1 MRENDDIKLF
11 AFYLTQYHPTKE
23 NDKWWG
29 KGTTEWNNVVRAV
42 PQFVGHSQPR
52 FPDELGYYD
61 LRIKDVM
68 FRQIELAKQV
78 LANKDKYDI
87 ELVKELEELL
97 SQAVALIANDVSS
110 EDVNK
115 MSDAL
120 LTKIEA
126 VKASQKEEPKVEE
139 QPGTEV
145 SDKTKKNAKTGDET
159 MLFEFA
165 MISLVALLAVVR
177 LRKKS

>member
-1 MRENDDIKLF
+1 MIEQVKDL
-11 AFYLTQYHPTKE
+11 KE
-23 NDKWWG
+23 EDY
-29 KGTTEWNNVVRAV
+29 TEESWKMFKNGYERAV
-42 PQFVGHSQPR
+42 TVNQDLDANEGAIQNAY
-52 FPDELGYYD
+52 DEL
-61 LRIKDVM
+61 LRAFNELKQVVNKDNLLL
-68 FRQIELAKQV
+68 QIELAKQV

-97 SQAVALIANDVSS
+97 SQAVALIDNDVSS

-159 MLFEFA
+159 ILFEFA

>member
-1 MRENDDIKLF
+1 MLFRSLQYNLLLLEIVERKDLDKLIEQVKD
-11 AFYLTQYHPTKE
+11 LKE
-23 NDKWWG
+23 EDY
-29 KGTTEWNNVVRAV
+29 TEESWKTFKNGYERAV
-42 PQFVGHSQPR
+42 TVNQDLDANEGAIQNAY
-52 FPDELGYYD
+52 DEL
-61 LRIKDVM
+61 LRAFNELKQVVNKDNLLL
-68 FRQIELAKQV
+68 QIELAKQV

-126 VKASQKEEPKVEE
+126 VKASQKENQKKKFS
-139 QPGTEV
+139 V
-145 SDKTKKNAKTGDET
+145 SDRK
-159 MLFEFA
+159 
-165 MISLVALLAVVR
+165 SVV
-177 LRKKS
+177 

>member
-1 MRENDDIKLF
+1 
-11 AFYLTQYHPTKE
+11 
-23 NDKWWG
+23 
-29 KGTTEWNNVVRAV
+29 
-42 PQFVGHSQPR
+42 
-52 FPDELGYYD
+52 
-61 LRIKDVM
+61 
-68 FRQIELAKQV
+68 
-78 LANKDKYDI
+78 
-87 ELVKELEELL
+87 
-97 SQAVALIANDVSS
+97 
-110 EDVNK
+110 

-139 QPGTEV
+139 QPGAEV

>member
-1 MRENDDIKLF
+1 M
-11 AFYLTQYHPTKE
+11 
-23 NDKWWG
+23 
-29 KGTTEWNNVVRAV
+29 
-42 PQFVGHSQPR
+42 
-52 FPDELGYYD
+52 
-61 LRIKDVM
+61 
-68 FRQIELAKQV
+68 AKQV

-126 VKASQKEEPKVEE
+126 VKASQKEEPKVE
-139 QPGTEV
+139 V